1 MILHVDEEVQGFNK
15 EITNANDMRAAVVT
29 LIDENVTEVSIKK
42 RAVIDNS
49 LMCEKVNWKYFLE
62 YISTLFQPASLDSF
76 V

>member
-1 MILHVDEEVQGFNK
+1 MVLHVDEEVQGFNK

-49 LMCEKVNWKYFLE
+49 LMCEKVN
-62 YISTLFQPASLDSF
+62 
-76 V
+76 